1 MIGSLVWLMMRI
13 PRPKKDMERGRAE
26 MTQLKLS
33 MFGVSVIVLS
43 FEYLL
48 HKFM

>member
-1 MIGSLVWLMMRI
+1 
-13 PRPKKDMERGRAE
+13 MERGRAQ

-33 MFGVSVIVLS
+33 MFEVSVIVLS

-48 HKFM
+48 QKLTVYMHSLMFIVS